1 MLDLIEVEGGV
12 RLKLRVKA
20 GGRKNAILGTH
31 AGALKLSV
39 TAAAEKGK
47 ANKALLSLLADAL
60 ELPASSLEI
69 LSGQTS
75 PDKVALIPLSR
86 EQLLQRLP

>member
-1 MLDLIEVEGGV
+1 MLELTETGGGT
-12 RLKLRVKA
+12 RMKLRVKA
-20 GGRKNAILGTH
+20 GGRKNAILGPH

-39 TAAAEKGK
+39 TVAAEKGK
-47 ANKALLSLLADAL
+47 ANKAVLSLLADAL
-60 ELPASSLEI
+60 ELPTSSLEI

-75 PDKVALIPLSR
+75 PDKVVLIPLSR

>member
-1 MLDLIEVEGGV
+1 MLELVETDSGT

-20 GGRKNAILGTH
+20 GGRKNAILGPH

-39 TAAAEKGK
+39 TAAAERGK
-47 ANKALLSLLADAL
+47 ANKAVLSLLADAL

-75 PDKVALIPLSR
+75 PDKVVLIPLSR
-86 EQLLQRLP
+86 ERLLQRLP